1 MMLTLMAM
9 ALAGAGAVPN
19 ADSVVGRWQTQ
30 TRGGVVEIQKCGNSV
45 CGRILSSEGLRANA
59 NLTDQKNR
67 DPKLRNRPIRNL
79 LILQGFSQDGAAW
92 NGGTIYN
99 AEDGKT
105 YSAKLTPEGPDTLKV
120 RGCVFV
126 PLCKTQTWTRIR

>member
-1 MMLTLMAM
+1 MLLTLMTM
-9 ALAGAGAVPN
+9 ALAGAGAN
-19 ADSVVGRWQTQ
+19 ADSVIGRWQTQ
-30 TRGGVVEIQKCGNSV
+30 TRGGVVEITKCGPSV
-45 CGRILSSEGLRANA
+45 CGRILTSEKLRTNPA
-59 NLTDQKNR
+59 LTDQNNR
-67 DPKLRNRPIRNL
+67 DAKLRNRPLKNL
-79 LILQGFSQDGAAW
+79 LILQGFSADGAAW

-105 YSAKLTPEGPDTLKV
+105 YSAKLMPEGPDTLKV

>member
-1 MMLTLMAM
+1 MLLSLTAM
-9 ALAGAGAVPN
+9 ALAAAGAN
-19 ADSVVGRWQTQ
+19 ADTVIGRWQTQ
-30 TRGGVVEIQKCGNSV
+30 TRGGVVEIQKCGASV
-45 CGRILSSEGLRANA
+45 CGRVLTSEKLRTNPA
-59 NLTDQKNR
+59 LTDQANR
-67 DPKLRNRPIRNL
+67 DPKLRNRPLKNL

-92 NGGTIYN
+92 GGGTIYN